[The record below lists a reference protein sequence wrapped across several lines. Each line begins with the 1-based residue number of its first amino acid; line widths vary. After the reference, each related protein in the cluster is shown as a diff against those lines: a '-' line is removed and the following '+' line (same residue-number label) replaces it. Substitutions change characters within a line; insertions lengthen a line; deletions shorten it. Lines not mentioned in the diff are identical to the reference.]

1 MKIFQVIQK
10 PQKRGAE
17 LFAVQLSEEL
27 SRSGHEVILVSVFV
41 GSEDLSFS
49 GIQVHLNRP
58 LKARLWDW
66 IGWRRFADL
75 VSKEKPDIIQA
86 NAADTLKFTVFS
98 RLVFGWKS
106 PLVFRNASQMSRYIS
121 NPWIKFFNQFL
132 LNQVEGIASVSRIS
146 HEDLGAFF
154 KLRKP
159 KLEIVPIGVDAESLT
174 LCQNRK
180 ETKQLIHI
188 GGFTFE
194 KNHSALIDI
203 FQDLLKIDNDFHLI
217 LIGDG
222 PLKTQI
228 EKQVNARGL
237 GAKVDFLGNATQ
249 PFLHISQNAI
259 LLLPSKIEGLPA
271 VILEAMVCRI
281 PVIAYD
287 VGGIPELLK
296 TGETGWCITLNDS
309 YSFLSAIQEV
319 SCMDQSMKKKILD
332 QAYQQVTQ
340 HYTLPKVAL
349 QFEKFYNSQI
359 FRN

>member
-27 SRSGHEVILVSVFV
+27 SRSGHEVILVSVFA

-66 IGWRRFADL
+66 NGWKRFADL

-106 PLVFRNASQMSRYIS
+106 PLIFRNASQMSRYIS
-121 NPWIKFFNQFL
+121 KPWIKFFNQFL

-154 KLRKP
+154 KLKKP
-159 KLEIVPIGVDAESLT
+159 KLEIVPIGVDVDSLT
-174 LCQNRK
+174 LSQIGK
-180 ETKQLIHI
+180 ETKQLVHI

-194 KNHSALIDI
+194 KNHLTLIDI
-203 FQDLLKIDNDFHLI
+203 FQDLLKIDKDFQLI

-222 PLKTQI
+222 PLKIQV
-228 EKQVNARGL
+228 EKQVKAKGL
-237 GAKVDFLGNATQ
+237 WGKVDFLGNVTQ
-249 PFLHISQNAI
+249 PFSHISKNAI

-271 VILEAMVCRI
+271 VILEAMGCKI
-281 PVIAYD
+281 PVIAYG
-287 VGGIPELLK
+287 VGGIPELVK
-296 TGETGWCITLNDS
+296 TGETGWCITPNES
-309 YSFLSAIQEV
+309 TSFLSAIQEV
-319 SCMDQSMKKKILD
+319 SSMDQSAKQKILD
-332 QAYQQVTQ
+332 QAYHLVTTK
-340 HYTLPKVAL
+340 YTIPQITL
-349 QFEKFYNSQI
+349 QFEQFYQSLLKQD
-359 FRN
+359 